1 MLHNPICRDRA
12 SPEGK
17 RRNFKQ
23 VNWCEQHGVDG
34 KKGECFNPVEDV
46 PKPKL
51 TKYKKAQ
58 TLSAAEV
65 RELLA
70 AIQRD
75 ESTLGK
81 RDYAFF
87 LARLLVGV
95 HLKSLLE
102 LRRGQIRVEN
112 EKVRILWGRGKA
124 RRERLP
130 EAVWEAIQ
138 DYLEACGRLEGMVR
152 LPVGTELGVSAIKG
166 SDGLYLDTQDTGH
179 RTQPSVSVLLFEY
192 QPSE

>member
-1 MLHNPICRDRA
+1 M
-12 SPEGK
+12 
-17 RRNFKQ
+17 
-23 VNWCEQHGVDG
+23 
-34 KKGECFNPVEDV
+34 
-46 PKPKL
+46 
-51 TKYKKAQ
+51 
-58 TLSAAEV
+58 
-65 RELLA
+65 
-70 AIQRD
+70 
-75 ESTLGK
+75 
-81 RDYAFF
+81 
-87 LARLLVGV
+87 
-95 HLKSLLE
+95 
-102 LRRGQIRVEN
+102 EN
-112 EKVRILWGRGKA
+112 EKVRVLWGRRKA